1 MDGTVKEKAKRVLDL
16 VKLQEKTIGDLRD
29 QNNKLQM
36 VVSVLENSSAVLNRR
51 LERMESVSKRI
62 DRERERKE
70 KRMKRFRITNGRF
83 VAIKSE

>member
-1 MDGTVKEKAKRVLDL
+1 
-16 VKLQEKTIGDLRD
+16 
-29 QNNKLQM
+29 M